1 MAKIEKM
8 KIEKV
13 SDIQELS
20 EKIKTE
26 IRRFIVGYED
36 VSTNLMITLLC
47 GGHVLLEGIP
57 GIAKTYLARAFSGS
71 LSLSIRRI
79 QATPDLMPA
88 DIVGTRIYNPKTL
101 EFEFRHGPIFSNLAL
116 VDEISR
122 APPKTQS
129 ALLEAMQER
138 QVTVDGFT
146 LKLNEPFMVIATK
159 NPIEFEGTFPLPEA
173 QLDRFLMRPL
183 MHYPD
188 AKEEV
193 EILRRKNVQGDLM
206 DVKAVAEASSI
217 VDAQKLLHKGV
228 KVSKELL
235 EYISNI
241 VRKTR
246 EHPKV
251 TLGASPRGSVSLLYA
266 AKGYAIITEGRSYVV
281 PDDIKAVAFNV
292 LNHRLIVRP
301 DILIESAE
309 VREDWSYKI
318 LKDIIKEVVDQAAV
332 PV

>member
-1 MAKIEKM
+1 MTKIEK
-8 KIEKV
+8 IG
-13 SDIQELS
+13 DIQKLS

-26 IRRFIVGYED
+26 IRRFVVGYED
-36 VSTNLMITLLC
+36 ITNDLIITLLC

-71 LSLSIRRI
+71 LSLSMKRI

-101 EFEFRHGPIFSNLAL
+101 EFEFRHGPIFSNLAV

-146 LKLNEPFMVIATK
+146 LELNEPFMVIATK

-183 MHYPD
+183 MTYPGK
-188 AKEEV
+188 KEEV
-193 EILRRKNVQGDLM
+193 EILRRKNIQGDVM
-206 DVKAVAEASSI
+206 DIKPVAEASAILS
-217 VDAQKLLHKGV
+217 AQKLLHKDV
-228 KVSKELL
+228 KVSDGLL
-235 EYISNI
+235 EYIAGI
-241 VRKTR
+241 VRGTR
-246 EHPKV
+246 EHSKV
-251 TLGASPRGSVSLLYA
+251 MLGGSPRGSVSLLYA
-266 AKGYAIITEGRSYVV
+266 AKGHAIISEGRSYVV